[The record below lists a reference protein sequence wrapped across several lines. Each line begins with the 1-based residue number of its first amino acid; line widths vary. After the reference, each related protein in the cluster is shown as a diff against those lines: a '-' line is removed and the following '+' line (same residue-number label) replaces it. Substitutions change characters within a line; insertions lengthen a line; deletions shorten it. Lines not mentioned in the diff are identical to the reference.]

1 MTTSITSDTQ
11 RDDLPDGLTTPGVAR
26 PLSTGEALLW
36 SLFGLALLVGF
47 LLLVSGDYQLP
58 SLLTAR

>member
-1 MTTSITSDTQ
+1 MTSSITSDTQ
-11 RDDLPDGLTTPGVAR
+11 RDDLPDGLASAGAIR
-26 PLSTGEALLW
+26 PLSGAEALLW

-58 SLLTAR
+58 SLLTTR